1 MYFDHIKTITYTAIT
16 RYIINTARPI
26 KVIGNRFF
34 SILMY
39 SNLDDYLLNHL
50 YIPQHNVQKPGA
62 SVHLRYTQEQ
72 LDVTEPHETI

>member
-1 MYFDHIKTITYTAIT
+1 MSIIYFDHIKTITY
-16 RYIINTARPI
+16 TARPI

-34 SILMY
+34 PTLMY

-62 SVHLRYTQEQ
+62 SVHLRY
-72 LDVTEPHETI
+72 IKNNWM